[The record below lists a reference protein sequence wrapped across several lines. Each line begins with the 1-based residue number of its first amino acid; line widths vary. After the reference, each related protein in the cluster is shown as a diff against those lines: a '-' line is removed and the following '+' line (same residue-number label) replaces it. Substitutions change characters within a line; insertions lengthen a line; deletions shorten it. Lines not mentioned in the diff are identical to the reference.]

1 MAHKKNRELVFGVNS
16 VTSYLEVSP
25 ERILQAF
32 VLKGREDDKRIA
44 PLLNRL
50 YDNGLSVQLC
60 QKRFLDEKTEG
71 AVHQGIVLEVRPYE
85 IADEHDLEALL
96 DGQPK
101 DREWLFLVLDGVTDP
116 HNIGAALRSA
126 WAAGCD
132 GMIVPRDRSATLTA
146 TARKIASGGADHVPF
161 FAVTN
166 LARVLDLLKDR
177 FITIVGLDGAAED
190 FIYSAPFTAS
200 CALVMGS
207 EESGM
212 RRLTRDKCD
221 RIVKIPMAEGV
232 ESLNVSVAA
241 GIALFEAV
249 RQRRAV

>member
-1 MAHKKNRELVFGVNS
+1 MSHKKNRELVFGVNS

-71 AVHQGIVLEVRPYE
+71 SVHQGIVLEVRPYE

-126 WAAGCD
+126 WARSFCRSVSSGLGEGSGWRRDSSSSWGRRRKRRRWSKAVLRHTAVSQVAG
-132 GMIVPRDRSATLTA
+132 VAF
-146 TARKIASGGADHVPF
+146 SG
-161 FAVTN
+161 
-166 LARVLDLLKDR
+166 
-177 FITIVGLDGAAED
+177 
-190 FIYSAPFTAS
+190 S
-200 CALVMGS
+200 
-207 EESGM
+207 
-212 RRLTRDKCD
+212 
-221 RIVKIPMAEGV
+221 
-232 ESLNVSVAA
+232 
-241 GIALFEAV
+241 
-249 RQRRAV
+249 

>member
-1 MAHKKNRELVFGVNS
+1 MSHKKNRELVFGVNS

-44 PLLNRL
+44 PILQRL

-96 DGQPK
+96 DGQPQGK
-101 DREWLFLVLDGVTDP
+101 EWLFLVLDGVTDP

-126 WAAGCD
+126 WAASCD

-146 TARKIASGGADHVPF
+146 TARKIASGGG
-161 FAVTN
+161 
-166 LARVLDLLKDR
+166 RSRSLLR
-177 FITIVGLDGAAED
+177 CHQF
-190 FIYSAPFTAS
+190 SP
-200 CALVMGS
+200 C
-207 EESGM
+207 
-212 RRLTRDKCD
+212 
-221 RIVKIPMAEGV
+221 P
-232 ESLNVSVAA
+232 
-241 GIALFEAV
+241 
-249 RQRRAV
+249 